1 MSEIYESDFRPKIIQ
16 EGLCMARR
24 KVKITDFIQTCETN
38 CRLQHLADSFV
49 PSCSLYDVIDGN
61 YVPPQKEKKRKKSSS
76 RRMADADT
84 MFIAYRFRGYPTE
97 EQESYLK
104 QNIGAARF
112 MWNRMLSDY
121 ELMWRELWKTIPMTP
136 ADYKGT
142 SGLEW
147 LSDVDSYALLNVQLN
162 LEKARSD
169 YFSGDKGK
177 PRYKKKHCCRDTYTT
192 NFCKNNIRFEGDG
205 IRLPKI
211 ADPIRLSMHIP
222 VRPGGQLKNVTVIH
236 EPDGKWYFS
245 IVLEYPAEE
254 AEPSFGL
261 QQFFKAGD
269 RDAVS
274 AIGLDMS
281 VPFLYVDNTGK
292 KPSYEI
298 NGNEIRFMKQYR
310 KLESRI
316 AKEQR
321 RLSHMV
327 KDSCNYAKQCQKI
340 ARLHAKAKHRRDDF
354 LHQIAVG
361 LVRKYDL
368 IAIEDLD
375 MAAMKKGLK
384 LGKSVSD
391 VGWGKFTQILEELC
405 NKFGKLLIRVGRWYP
420 SSKTCS
426 HCGSIDKDL
435 KLNDRVYECR
445 ECGHTMNRDKNAA
458 VNILEEAFRILEENM
473 FRPSVEGYKKPALI
487 STIA

>member
-1 MSEIYESDFRPKIIQ
+1 MTIFP
-16 EGLCMARR
+16 G
-24 KVKITDFIQTCETN
+24 T
-38 CRLQHLADSFV
+38 
-49 PSCSLYDVIDGN
+49 
-61 YVPPQKEKKRKKSSS
+61 
-76 RRMADADT
+76 
-84 MFIAYRFRGYPTE
+84 
-97 EQESYLK
+97 
-104 QNIGAARF
+104 
-112 MWNRMLSDY
+112 
-121 ELMWRELWKTIPMTP
+121 RE
-136 ADYKGT
+136 
-142 SGLEW
+142 
-147 LSDVDSYALLNVQLN
+147 N
-162 LEKARSD
+162 
-169 YFSGDKGK
+169 

-261 QQFFKAGD
+261 QQFFKTGD

-354 LHQIAVG
+354 LHQIAVR

-435 KLNDRVYECR
+435 KLNDRVYECS

>member
-1 MSEIYESDFRPKIIQ
+1 
-16 EGLCMARR
+16 
-24 KVKITDFIQTCETN
+24 
-38 CRLQHLADSFV
+38 
-49 PSCSLYDVIDGN
+49 
-61 YVPPQKEKKRKKSSS
+61 
-76 RRMADADT
+76 
-84 MFIAYRFRGYPTE
+84 
-97 EQESYLK
+97 
-104 QNIGAARF
+104 
-112 MWNRMLSDY
+112 
-121 ELMWRELWKTIPMTP
+121 
-136 ADYKGT
+136 
-142 SGLEW
+142 
-147 LSDVDSYALLNVQLN
+147 
-162 LEKARSD
+162 
-169 YFSGDKGK
+169 
-177 PRYKKKHCCRDTYTT
+177 
-192 NFCKNNIRFEGDG
+192 
-205 IRLPKI
+205 
-211 ADPIRLSMHIP
+211 
-222 VRPGGQLKNVTVIH
+222 
-236 EPDGKWYFS
+236 
-245 IVLEYPAEE
+245 
-254 AEPSFGL
+254 
-261 QQFFKAGD
+261 
-269 RDAVS
+269 
-274 AIGLDMS
+274 MS

-354 LHQIAVG
+354 LHQIAVR

-458 VNILEEAFRILEENM
+458 VNIMEEAFRILEENM
-473 FRPSVEGYKKPALI
+473 FRPSAEGYKKPALI

>member
-1 MSEIYESDFRPKIIQ
+1 M
-16 EGLCMARR
+16 
-24 KVKITDFIQTCETN
+24 
-38 CRLQHLADSFV
+38 
-49 PSCSLYDVIDGN
+49 
-61 YVPPQKEKKRKKSSS
+61 
-76 RRMADADT
+76 
-84 MFIAYRFRGYPTE
+84 
-97 EQESYLK
+97 
-104 QNIGAARF
+104 
-112 MWNRMLSDY
+112 
-121 ELMWRELWKTIPMTP
+121 
-136 ADYKGT
+136 
-142 SGLEW
+142 
-147 LSDVDSYALLNVQLN
+147 
-162 LEKARSD
+162 
-169 YFSGDKGK
+169 
-177 PRYKKKHCCRDTYTT
+177 
-192 NFCKNNIRFEGDG
+192 
-205 IRLPKI
+205 
-211 ADPIRLSMHIP
+211 
-222 VRPGGQLKNVTVIH
+222 TVIH

-261 QQFFKAGD
+261 QQFFKTGD

-354 LHQIAVG
+354 LHQIAVR